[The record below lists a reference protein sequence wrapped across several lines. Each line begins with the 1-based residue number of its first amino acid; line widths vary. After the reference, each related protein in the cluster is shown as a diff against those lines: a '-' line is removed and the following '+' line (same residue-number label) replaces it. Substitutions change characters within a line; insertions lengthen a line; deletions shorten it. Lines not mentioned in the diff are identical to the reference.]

1 MTRET
6 ILHQNNS
13 RSVYFQKTIKILFY
27 NMSARKY
34 KSGAEKRKL
43 QSDREKERNK
53 CAKIETFFKLEHKND
68 NEIATNPLTTEKE
81 GILSEENLT
90 EESKKSQDQ
99 EKNTSDENVQE
110 LDYQQPSVDDI
121 GVQQV
126 DGNTEAESLE
136 DIKFEFEKYVDVGL
150 WPVLLN
156 NDFINNILSH
166 ELTDFQNKDP
176 ENKYSASIKKYKK
189 QNRSFSN
196 SHFIKKMKNGQ
207 LLERSWLCYST
218 RFGTVFCLTCKLFSK
233 TPSQYTTGFSDWKH
247 IAPLLENHEN
257 SNEHKNSMLVWLT
270 RKENKSVL
278 DKQFQEQLRKEIEYY
293 HNVLKRVIAVVK
305 FLSVRGLAFRGSEE
319 VFGSP
324 HNGNFMGALE
334 LLAEFD
340 PFIREHIEQRELRP
354 KSIISYLSKTVYEE
368 LIEIMGKQI
377 IKQIITQINNDD
389 TKYYSLVMDSTP
401 DLSHNDQLAIVLR
414 YCFRG
419 KVYERFVSFIT
430 ISSHTGLH
438 LFNIL
443 QDFLETNGLILD
455 NCRGQSYDNAA
466 NMAGRYNG
474 VQALL
479 KQKSKSADFVPC
491 AAHSLNLVGEES
503 VKVATEIVN
512 FFEVVQKIYVFFSA
526 STHRWELLNRETK
539 LKFTLKSLSQ
549 TRWSC
554 HYDAVRALKN
564 NYDDIMKIFKSFS
577 ENEDE
582 KVDSRKE
589 ARNLFNKLAKLETAI
604 LIIFWEEVL
613 ERFNLVNKKIQSPGL
628 DICEGNKLI
637 VSLKEFVNNIRDQ
650 SDQKLKEY
658 EEKAKKLSTSVETG
672 YSDINKRRI
681 TSKFSDKSTDKVS
694 VYGAEKFKR
703 DTLNVALD
711 KLIMDL
717 NNRSHVYETYSKK
730 FKFLMDLQDKNMENI
745 DLESVRNVI
754 DYYQDDVDEHLANEC
769 IQLKSYLL
777 QSKPESYT
785 SCSEIFKLIYE
796 KKLVDVF
803 PNCYT
808 ILKIFLTLPI
818 TSCEAERSFS
828 RMSYIENKYRTTMS
842 NYRLNHLSVLSINCD
857 LTKDLQCDE
866 QIKEFAAQ
874 KCRKV
879 AL

>member
-1 MTRET
+1 MQDFE
-6 ILHQNNS
+6 N
-13 RSVYFQKTIKILFY
+13 QK
-27 NMSARKY
+27 
-34 KSGAEKRKL
+34 
-43 QSDREKERNK
+43 
-53 CAKIETFFKLEHKND
+53 
-68 NEIATNPLTTEKE
+68 
-81 GILSEENLT
+81 
-90 EESKKSQDQ
+90 
-99 EKNTSDENVQE
+99 KNTNDENVQY
-110 LDYQQPSVDDI
+110 LDFQQPSGSSENEI
-121 GVQQV
+121 GVQQKG
-126 DGNTEAESLE
+126 GNTDTEVERNLE
-136 DIKFEFEKYVDVGL
+136 NIKFEFEKYVDVGL
-150 WPVLLN
+150 WPDLLN
-156 NDFINNILSH
+156 NDFINFVLSH
-166 ELTDFQNKDP
+166 EMTDFQNKDP
-176 ENKYSASIKKYKK
+176 KNKYTASMKKYKE

-196 SHFIKKMKNGQ
+196 RYFTRKIKNGQ
-207 LLERSWLCYST
+207 LLERSWLCYSK
-218 RFGTVFCLTCKLFSK
+218 RVGTVFCLTCKLFSK

-247 IAPLLENHEN
+247 IGFCLENHEN

-278 DKQFQEQLRKEIEYY
+278 DKQLQEQLNKETEYY
-293 HNVLKRVIAVVK
+293 HNVLKRVIAVLK
-305 FLSVRGLAFRGSEE
+305 FLSIRGLALRGSEE

-340 PFIREHIEQRELRP
+340 PFIREHIEQRKLRP
-354 KSIISYLSKTVYEE
+354 NPVISYLSKTVYEE
-368 LIEIMGKQI
+368 IIEIMGKQI
-377 IKQIITQINNDD
+377 IKQIITEINNDD
-389 TKYYSLVMDSTP
+389 TKYYSIMMDSTP
-401 DLSHNDQLAIVLR
+401 DLSHDDQLAIVLR

-419 KVYERFVSFIT
+419 KVYERCVSFIK
-430 ISSHTGLH
+430 ISSHTGLY

-443 QDFLETNGLILD
+443 QAFLETNGLLLD

-466 NMAGRYNG
+466 NMAGVYNG

-479 KQKSKSADFVPC
+479 KEKKKSADYVPC
-491 AAHSLNLVGEES
+491 AAHSLNLVGQES

-512 FFEVVQKIYVFFSA
+512 FFGIVQQIYVFFSA

-554 HYDAVRALKN
+554 HFDAVRALKS
-564 NYDDIMKIFKSFS
+564 NYDGIMKILNSFG
-577 ENEDE
+577 ENDDE
-582 KVDSRKE
+582 KVDFRKE

-604 LIIFWEEVL
+604 LIVFWEEIL
-613 ERFNLVNKKIQSPGL
+613 ERFNVVNKKVQSPGL
-628 DICEGNKLI
+628 DIGEGNKLI
-637 VSLKEFVNNIRDQ
+637 VSLKEFVKNIWQQ

-658 EEKAKKLSTSVETG
+658 EEKAKKLSTSLGTD

-681 TSKFSDKSTDKVS
+681 TLKFSDKSTDKVS
-694 VYGAEKFKR
+694 VNCAEKFKR

-711 KLIMDL
+711 KMIMDL
-717 NNRSHVYETYSKK
+717 NNRSQAYETYSKK
-730 FKFLMDLQDKNMENI
+730 FKFLMDLQDKNQEHI
-745 DLESVRNVI
+745 DLESVRNII
-754 DYYQDDVDEHLANEC
+754 DYYPNDVDEHLVNEC

-777 QSKPESYT
+777 QSKTESYT
-785 SCSEIFKLIYE
+785 SCSEIFWLIYE

-808 ILKIFLTLPI
+808 ILKIFLTMPI
-818 TSCEAERSFS
+818 TSCEAVRSFS

-857 LTKDLQCDE
+857 LTKDLQCDD

>member
-1 MTRET
+1 
-6 ILHQNNS
+6 
-13 RSVYFQKTIKILFY
+13 
-27 NMSARKY
+27 MSTRKY

-53 CAKIETFFKLEHKND
+53 CAKIETFFKLEDKNE
-68 NEIATNPLTTEKE
+68 NVIATYPLTSEKE
-81 GILSEENLT
+81 ETLSEENLT
-90 EESKKSQDQ
+90 EGKSQYQ
-99 EKNTSDENVQE
+99 EKNTSDENVQD
-110 LDYQQPSVDDI
+110 LAYQQPSDPSENDI
-121 GVQQV
+121 VVQQE
-126 DGNTEAESLE
+126 DSHNEAERNLTN
-136 DIKFEFEKYVDVGL
+136 IGFKFEKYVDVGL

-156 NDFINNILSH
+156 NEFIQDILSH
-166 ELTDFQNKDP
+166 EITDFQNKDP
-176 ENKYSASIKKYKK
+176 KNIYSASIKKYKE

-196 SHFIKKMKNGQ
+196 RYFVKKMKNGQ

-218 RFGTVFCLTCKLFSK
+218 SVGSVFCLPCKLFSK

-247 IAPLLENHEN
+247 IGTCLENHEN
-257 SNEHKNSMLVWLT
+257 SDEHKNSMLVWLT
-270 RKENKSVL
+270 RRENKSVL
-278 DKQFQEQLRKEIEYY
+278 DKQLQEQLRKETEYY

-354 KSIISYLSKTVYEE
+354 KPIISYLSKTVYEE
-368 LIEIMGKQI
+368 IIEIMGKQV

-389 TKYYSLVMDSTP
+389 TKYYSIVMDSTP

-419 KVYERFVSFIT
+419 KVYERFVSFIK

-443 QDFLETNGLILD
+443 QEFLERNGLLLD

-466 NMAGRYNG
+466 NMAGQYNG
-474 VQALL
+474 LQALL
-479 KQKSKSADFVPC
+479 KQKNKSADYVPC

-503 VKVATEIVN
+503 VKVATKIVN
-512 FFEVVQKIYVFFSA
+512 FFGVVQKVYVFFSA
-526 STHRWELLNRETK
+526 STHRWELFQRETK

-554 HYDAVRALKN
+554 HYDAVKALKN
-564 NYDDIMKIFKSFS
+564 NYDDILKIFKSFS

-582 KVDSRKE
+582 KVDFRKE
-589 ARNLFNKLAKLETAI
+589 AENLFNKLTKLDTAI
-604 LIIFWEEVL
+604 LIIFWEEIL
-613 ERFNLVNKKIQSPGL
+613 ERFNLVSKKLQSPGL

-637 VSLKEFVNNIRDQ
+637 ISLKEFVSNIRHQ

-658 EEKAKKLSTSVETG
+658 EEKAKKLSTSVRTE

-681 TSKFSDKSTDKVS
+681 TLKFSDKSTDKVS

-717 NNRSHVYETYSKK
+717 NRRSQVYETYSKK

-745 DLESVRNVI
+745 DLESVRNIV
-754 DYYQDDVDEHLANEC
+754 DYYSDDVDEHLVNEC
-769 IQLKSYLL
+769 IQLKSYLI

-785 SCSEIFKLIYE
+785 SCSEIFMLIYE
-796 KKLVDVF
+796 KQLVDVF

-808 ILKIFLTLPI
+808 ILKIFLTLPM

-842 NYRLNHLSVLSINCD
+842 NDRLNHLSVLSINFD
-857 LTKDLQCDE
+857 LTKELQCDE